1 MFDMSTT
8 VILLERWFFI
18 LTLSTP
24 DIRGILILPFKLIP
38 SRCQW
43 QSPAPGAAAKSISR
57 YCQVSL
63 VGEWIPST

>member
-24 DIRGILILPFKLIP
+24 DIRDQFSWSSCLSFHSAHFPPTCLALLTVPFSVVKEVPLTRLHP
-38 SRCQW
+38 
-43 QSPAPGAAAKSISR
+43 
-57 YCQVSL
+57 
-63 VGEWIPST
+63 

>member
-24 DIRGILILPFKLIP
+24 DIRGILILHCKLIP
-38 SRCQW
+38 S
-43 QSPAPGAAAKSISR
+43 
-57 YCQVSL
+57 
-63 VGEWIPST
+63 